1 MHLHGERDGAVN
13 VSGKRVRAGG
23 ASGYGLA
30 VFGFL
35 HNWSEIGKL
44 SAELREELDAEG
56 VIFTAGKVGV
66 SRHFSGHVPGVY
78 SASGVSRYS
87 GGFGFSKA
95 RVVATFPTRG
105 DAKLR
110 SIDCPWDTD
119 KGPARATITAKGL
132 QIEIDLHGVDP
143 AFSGSMKLNY
153 RKKIPEDVLGQLPAT
168 ALRFRVEP
176 VFVFRAAGVR
186 PKS

>member
-1 MHLHGERDGAVN
+1 VL
-13 VSGKRVRAGG
+13 
-23 ASGYGLA
+23 
-30 VFGFL
+30 GFL
-35 HNWSEIGKL
+35 RNLSEIGKL
-44 SAELREELDAEG
+44 PAELRDELETEG
-56 VIFTAGKVGV
+56 VIFSAGKVGEI
-66 SRHFSGHVPGVY
+66 RHFSGHVPGVY

-95 RVVATFPTRG
+95 RDVATFPARG

-110 SIDCPWDTD
+110 SIDCPWETD

-153 RKKIPEDVLGQLPAT
+153 RKKIPDDVLGQLPAT

-176 VFVFRAAGVR
+176 VFVYRAAGVR